1 MLLNIV
7 ATLVLGGL
15 VGWIASIIM
24 RTDALQGIFLNVV
37 VGIAGACLGSLVL
50 SRGDIDRA
58 LSVEWFLVALAGAIV
73 LLGLINLF
81 LRGRLR

>member
-1 MLLNIV
+1 MLLNII

-24 RTDALQGIFLNVV
+24 RTDPMQGIALNVA
-37 VGIAGACLGSLVL
+37 VGIAGACVGSLVFY
-50 SRGDIDRA
+50 RGAIDQA
-58 LSVEWFLVALAGAIV
+58 LSVQWFLVALAGSIV
-73 LLGLINLF
+73 LLALINLF

>member
-24 RTDALQGIFLNVV
+24 RTDAMQGILLNVV
-37 VGIAGACLGSLVL
+37 VGIAGACLGSLIL
-50 SRGDIDRA
+50 YRGDIDRA
-58 LSVEWFLVALAGAIV
+58 LSIEWFLVALAGSIL